1 MSRPAGPPDS
11 SRIFLF
17 GAGLLIALLG
27 LRIFAPFLGA
37 LLAAASV
44 ALLLAP
50 ARRALSV
57 RASGRPTG
65 AALALTALV
74 SLLVVLPLLL
84 CGWLIL
90 REAAD
95 AYPAA
100 RAWLERM
107 SGPDAPAWTPSPRWA
122 DAVQTARGYAAM
134 LKLDPRT
141 IVLENL
147 DQASSWAAL
156 FTRSAVANAAFVLLN
171 FAVFMASLFL
181 FLRDGARLRER
192 ATSLI
197 PLPADKTDA
206 LISRVCD
213 VMLAVVNGMFV
224 VALLQGALAWAGFA
238 LFRVPFS
245 FLLGAACVAL
255 SPIPF
260 VGSTLVWVPVVIY
273 VALSGATMKA
283 AALTL
288 WFLLIVGL
296 SDNIV
301 RPILLGARMKLPIP
315 LVFIGVIGAMKAF
328 GLAGLF
334 IGPLVI
340 ALAFGLL
347 DIMQEKRGA

>member
-1 MSRPAGPPDS
+1 MTKPGAPDS
-11 SRIFLF
+11 SRIFLI
-17 GAGLLIALLG
+17 GAGLLIVLLG
-27 LRIFAPFLGA
+27 LRIFSPFLGA
-37 LLAAASV
+37 MLASASV

-50 ARRALSV
+50 ACRALSA
-57 RASGRPTG
+57 RAPNRPTE

-74 SLLVVLPLLL
+74 SLLVAVPLLL
-84 CGWLIL
+84 SGWIIL
-90 REAAD
+90 REAAE

-100 RAWLERM
+100 RAWLEKL
-107 SGPDAPAWTPSPRWA
+107 SEPGAPVWTPSPRWA
-122 DAVQTARGYAAM
+122 GVVDAARGHAAM
-134 LKLDPRT
+134 LKLDPRA

-147 DQASSWAAL
+147 DQVSSWAGQFA
-156 FTRSAVANAAFVLLN
+156 RSAATNAAFVLLN

-181 FLRDGARLRER
+181 FLRDGTRMRER
-192 ATSLI
+192 ATALI
-197 PLPADKTDA
+197 PLPRDKTDA
-206 LISRVCD
+206 LLTRVSD

-238 LFRVPFS
+238 LFKVPFS
-245 FLLGAACVAL
+245 FLLGAFCVAL

-260 VGSTLVWVPVVIY
+260 VGSTLIWVPVVIY
-273 VALSGATMKA
+273 TALSGATAKA

-288 WFLLIVGL
+288 WFLLVVGL

-301 RPILLGARMKLPIP
+301 RPILLGTQMKLPIP

-347 DIMQEKRGA
+347 DIIQERRDA